1 MENGQ
6 IGPLSKKILGG
17 TGFDIYKYKQ
27 RWYPEILA
35 SKIEV
40 AKATPKKAIKAM
52 ANGESQTIPLYTIGT
67 AARILGISV
76 HTIRMYERNGLI
88 VPHRSDSRQKR
99 YADSDIERLRC
110 IRNAINVQK
119 ISIQG
124 IRSVLSLI
132 PCWVIVQCAEED
144 RQECPAYH
152 GHSEPCWAVKQK
164 APFCRE
170 RDCRSCEVYNDYAE
184 CKTIKQRL
192 RSLLSP

>member
-1 MENGQ
+1 M
-6 IGPLSKKILGG
+6 
-17 TGFDIYKYKQ
+17 
-27 RWYPEILA
+27 
-35 SKIEV
+35 V
-40 AKATPKKAIKAM
+40 AQATAKTM
-52 ANGESQTIPLYTIGT
+52 ADGEPRDIPLYTIGT

-88 VPHRSDSRQKR
+88 VPHKTETKQKR
-99 YADSDIERLRC
+99 YAEHDIERLRC

-132 PCWVIVQCAEED
+132 PCWAIVRCTEKD

-164 APFCRE
+164 GAFCRG
-170 RDCRSCEVYNDYAE
+170 RDCRACEVYNDYAE